1 MTSAVVHNGSSSLE
15 FDSNG
20 VQIQGKENE
29 PVSEYPAVIVEPVPC
44 ARVEQGYAAQIFVYD
59 DETYLLQD
67 VAEEQEIET
76 ETVKTVEASVH
87 GSNVHCSDKTI
98 EAAEA
103 LLHMESPTCLR
114 DARSPVE
121 VFVPPCVST
130 PEFIHAAMRPDV
142 ITETVVE
149 VSTEESEPMDA
160 SPSRTSPEIHEPMK
174 KKKAG
179 RKPKSQVPSNL
190 SNSSPDLGIKKK
202 PREGKGNVLIMFY
215 F

>member
-76 ETVKTVEASVH
+76 ETVKT
-87 GSNVHCSDKTI
+87 GRPLNT
-98 EAAEA
+98 
-103 LLHMESPTCLR
+103 LLQMKDLFGLFNILIR
-114 DARSPVE
+114 D
-121 VFVPPCVST
+121 
-130 PEFIHAAMRPDV
+130 
-142 ITETVVE
+142 
-149 VSTEESEPMDA
+149 
-160 SPSRTSPEIHEPMK
+160 
-174 KKKAG
+174 
-179 RKPKSQVPSNL
+179 
-190 SNSSPDLGIKKK
+190 
-202 PREGKGNVLIMFY
+202 
-215 F
+215 

>member
-76 ETVKTVEASVH
+76 ETVKTEILPVAQIKFSF
-87 GSNVHCSDKTI
+87 NFKI
-98 EAAEA
+98 
-103 LLHMESPTCLR
+103 LLPQGGR
-114 DARSPVE
+114 
-121 VFVPPCVST
+121 
-130 PEFIHAAMRPDV
+130 RP
-142 ITETVVE
+142 
-149 VSTEESEPMDA
+149 
-160 SPSRTSPEIHEPMK
+160 
-174 KKKAG
+174 
-179 RKPKSQVPSNL
+179 
-190 SNSSPDLGIKKK
+190 
-202 PREGKGNVLIMFY
+202 
-215 F
+215 